1 MTLQMHQNRSSDF
14 NYQALQTLISFKQEQ
29 GTYAVTR

>member
-1 MTLQMHQNRSSDF
+1 VHQNGSSEL
-14 NYQALQTLISFKQEQ
+14 NYSALETLISFKQEQ

>member
-14 NYQALQTLISFKQEQ
+14 NYQALQTLISFKQE
-29 GTYAVTR
+29 